1 MSCFQSLVG
10 NKFMIDAPSEI
21 LKARHQLTKDHPVFS
36 DEHTHS
42 FDKNQNQQAYYYVG
56 NTLGFFQELYNID
69 VKSRNLYYLQ
79 YDRFLMIAGR
89 NKRLIDSAIRA
100 GMNVNGD
107 VPIYRTKHTIRKVRI
122 HTVLFNTNFTI
133 PPVSPN

>member
-10 NKFMIDAPSEI
+10 SKFIINALSEI
-21 LKARHQLTKDHPVFS
+21 DKAKSLINKDCPALS
-36 DEHTHS
+36 DEHTHT
-42 FDKNQNQQAYYYVG
+42 FDKSLNQQVYYHVG
-56 NTLGFFQELYNID
+56 NVLGFFQELYNVD
-69 VKSRNLYYLQ
+69 VSSRNLYYLQ

-89 NKRLIDSAIRA
+89 SKRLIDSAIRA

-107 VPIYRTKHTIRKVRI
+107 VPIYRTKHTIRKVGI

>member
-10 NKFMIDAPSEI
+10 NKFMTNALTEIGKAKDHI
-21 LKARHQLTKDHPVFS
+21 LKEYPILS
-36 DEHTHS
+36 DEHTHT
-42 FDKNQNQQAYYYVG
+42 FDANQNQQAYYHVG
-56 NTLGFFQELYNID
+56 NTFGFFQELYNVD
-69 VKSRNLYYLQ
+69 VSSRNLYYLQ

-89 NKRLIDSAIRA
+89 SKRLIDSAIRA

-122 HTVLFNTNFTI
+122 HTVLFNTNFTV
-133 PPVSPN
+133 PPASLN

>member
-10 NKFMIDAPSEI
+10 NKFMANAPFEI
-21 LKARHQLTKDHPVFS
+21 LKAKRVLVSEHPIFA
-36 DEHTHS
+36 DEFKHT
-42 FDKNQNQQAYYYVG
+42 FDREINQQAYYHVG
-56 NTLGFFQELYNID
+56 NSLGFFNELYNID
-69 VKSRNLYYLQ
+69 INSKRLYYLQ
-79 YDRFLMIAGR
+79 YDRFLMIACR

-107 VPIYRTKHTIRKVRI
+107 VPIYRTKHTIRKVGI

-133 PPVSPN
+133 PSVSPN

>member
-1 MSCFQSLVG
+1 MSCFKALID
-10 NKFMIDAPSEI
+10 NKFMTNALTEI
-21 LKARHQLTKDHPVFS
+21 SKAKDLIVKEYPALC
-36 DEHTHS
+36 DEHTHV
-42 FDKNQNQQAYYYVG
+42 FDKNLNQQAYYHVG
-56 NTLGFFQELYNID
+56 NSLGFFQELYNID
-69 VKSRNLYYLQ
+69 VSSRNLYYLQ

-89 NKRLIDSAIRA
+89 SKRLIDSAIRA

-107 VPIYRTKHTIRKVRI
+107 VPIYRTKHTIRKVGI

>member
-10 NKFMIDAPSEI
+10 NKFMADAVAEI
-21 LKARHQLTKDHPVFS
+21 LSAKHRLAKDYPIFG
-36 DEHTHS
+36 DEHTHT
-42 FDKNQNQQAYYYVG
+42 FDKSLNQQAYYHVG
-56 NTLGFFQELYNID
+56 NTLGLFQELYNIN
-69 VKSRNLYYLQ
+69 VESKNLYYLQ

-89 NKRLIDSAIRA
+89 SKRLIDSAIKA

-122 HTVLFNTNFTI
+122 HTVLFNTNFTV

>member
-10 NKFMIDAPSEI
+10 NKFMIDALSEI
-21 LKARHQLTKDHPVFS
+21 GKAKSLIVKEYPALS
-36 DEHTHS
+36 DEYTHT
-42 FDKNQNQQAYYYVG
+42 FDKNLNQQAYYHVG
-56 NTLGFFQELYNID
+56 NALGFFQELYNID
-69 VKSRNLYYLQ
+69 VSSRNLYYLQ

-89 NKRLIDSAIRA
+89 SKRLIDSAIRA

-107 VPIYRTKHTIRKVRI
+107 VPIYRTKHVIRKVGI